1 MEYLKQIFDGLTDFM
16 KNVSIP
22 FLESLFL
29 CGQFFYLVYL
39 LVFLFGFFGSFF
51 RRCVVWKRM
60 KLHM

>member
-22 FLESLFL
+22 FFGESFSLWSV
-29 CGQFFYLVYL
+29 FYLVYL